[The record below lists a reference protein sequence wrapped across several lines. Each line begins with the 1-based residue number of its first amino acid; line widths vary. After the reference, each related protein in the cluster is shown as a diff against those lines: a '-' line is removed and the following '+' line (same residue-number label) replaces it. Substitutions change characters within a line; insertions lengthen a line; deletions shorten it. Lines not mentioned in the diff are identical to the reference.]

1 MTQCPARHEHLDAQ
15 HYCIKDI
22 NHQPPHECQYGHTWG
37 GVRVIPTEPVL
48 PYPESG
54 GGATQGW
61 SGSDTSQERAERER
75 DTGTVALRQRQA
87 RLSLAAANIRGL
99 TYRELGAE
107 HGWHHGQSSSVLS
120 VLHKE
125 GRIARLVE
133 QRDRC
138 HVYVLNEYVGD
149 RDTQPHGGGRTARE
163 APGALAVAERKLA
176 AIRAM
181 AEEYALLDPGDV
193 LEVLDRQE
201 E

>member
-1 MTQCPARHEHLDAQ
+1 MTD
-15 HYCIKDI
+15 
-22 NHQPPHECQYGHTWG
+22 QPS
-37 GVRVIPTEPVL
+37 L
-48 PYPESG
+48 PYGPEPNS
-54 GGATQGW
+54 GW
-61 SGSDTSQERAERER
+61 SGSDTSRERAERDDR
-75 DTGTVALRQRQA
+75 SGRTQHRQRQV
-87 RLSLAAANIRGL
+87 LDLLAQRGTVGL
-99 TYRELGAE
+99 TYKELCGFTD
-107 HGWHHGQSSSVLS
+107 WHHGQASGALS